1 MTGESDGL
9 YIEARRALL
18 DGLGDRSRLPSG
30 VLERERERLDILPPE
45 VSDGPWPVVR
55 SRNASSCDR
64 LRIGHDR
71 RGRLV
76 LGPQVAGERSEV
88 GGNVRLGCRIGP
100 SVNQWRSSSVVE
112 QGTHKPAGLTAVLS
126 RVGPTHE
133 SGES

>member
-9 YIEARRALL
+9 YIVARRALL
-18 DGLGDRSRLPSG
+18 DGLGDHSRLPSG

-45 VSDGPWPVVR
+45 VSDGPWPVIPLEER
-55 SRNASSCDR
+55 IELGDC

-76 LGPQVAGERSEV
+76 LGSKVAAERGEV

-112 QGTHKPAGLTAVLS
+112 QGTHKSLLRCAVLS
-126 RVGPTHE
+126 
-133 SGES
+133 